1 MSTLKEYLGLICVE
15 RNLVVK
21 LSNENLKKYKN
32 NFYSLPFK
40 IWQLDLLWEY
50 IWGDIS
56 LKEIKKIFRIGE
68 YQMKNY
74 KVKTK
79 VKNNF
84 NDTKTNI
91 TYEKNDDII
100 LDRAR
105 YEELLSK
112 GFVEEGKILEDK
124 PLFKKEII
132 EDKED

>member
-1 MSTLKEYLGLICVE
+1 MLLKEYLGLICIE
-15 RNLVVK
+15 KDFVVK
-21 LSNENLKKYKN
+21 LSNENLKKYKTN
-32 NFYSLPFK
+32 LYSQPFK

-91 TYEKNDDII
+91 TYEKDEDII

-112 GFVEEGKILEDK
+112 GFVEEGEILEDK
-124 PLFKKEII
+124 PLFKKE
-132 EDKED
+132 EKED

>member
-1 MSTLKEYLGLICVE
+1 MPTLKEYLGLICVE
-15 RNLVVK
+15 RNFVVK
-21 LSNENLKKYKN
+21 LSNENLKKYKTN
-32 NFYSLPFK
+32 LYSQPFK

-91 TYEKNDDII
+91 TYEKDEDII
-100 LDRAR
+100 LERAR

-124 PLFKKEII
+124 PLFKKE
-132 EDKED
+132 EKED